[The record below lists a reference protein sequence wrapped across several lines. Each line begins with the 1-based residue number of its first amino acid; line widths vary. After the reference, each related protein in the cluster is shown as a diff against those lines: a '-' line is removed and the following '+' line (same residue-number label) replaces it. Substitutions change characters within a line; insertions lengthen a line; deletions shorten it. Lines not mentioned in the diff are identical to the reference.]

1 MFDRLAPR
9 LVRRFRQRTPEQK
22 SRLLERAFALQTGS
36 FRWIVDVPASLL
48 FGANLKMLA
57 TIYFSDKWNGHWYAQ
72 HYEDAFRNLRR
83 RKINI
88 LEIGIGGYKD
98 PRKGG
103 GSLRMWR
110 TYFPHGRVYGIDIWD
125 KSPHRE
131 RRIKVYQGSQA
142 DPEFLDR
149 VVREIGKIDIIV
161 DDGSHLNEHVLFS
174 FKHLFPHL
182 ADGGIY
188 VVEDTQTSYWSD
200 WGGNEVDRNDC
211 STSMGYF
218 KSLVDGLNW
227 DQFRGTY
234 QPTYFD
240 LNITSIS
247 FFHNLIFI
255 RKGKNQEAQRSLAA
269 KNRAS

>member
-1 MFDRLAPR
+1 MLDSLRPW
-9 LVRRFRQRTPEQK
+9 LVRRFK
-22 SRLLERAFALQTGS
+22 AHSREEKDRFMARASALQMS
-36 FRWIVDVPASLL
+36 PYRWLVDLPASLI

-57 TIYFSDKWNGHWYAQ
+57 TIYFTDKWNGHWYAQ

-88 LEIGIGGYKD
+88 LEIGIGGYKA

-110 TYFPHGRVYGIDIWD
+110 TYFPHGHVYGVDIWD
-125 KSPHRE
+125 KSPHSE
-131 RRIKVYQGSQA
+131 KRITIFQGSQA

-149 VVREIGKIDIIV
+149 VVHEIGKIDIIV
-161 DDGSHLNEHVLFS
+161 DDGSHQNEHVLFS
-174 FKHLFPHL
+174 FQHLFPHL

-188 VVEDTQTSYWSD
+188 VVEDTETSYWQEA
-200 WGGNEVDRNDC
+200 GGNEVDRNDC

-227 DQFRGTY
+227 EQFRGTY
-234 QPTYFD
+234 HPTYFD
-240 LNITSIS
+240 LNIKSIA
-247 FFHNLIFI
+247 FYHNLIFI
-255 RKGKNQEAQRSLAA
+255 RKGTNHEGQRAPD
-269 KNRAS
+269 